1 MRDNFFD
8 CPDTERAQWWGDVV
22 VLMGECFY
30 SYSTSSHALM
40 KKAINELCAYQAEN
54 GTLHSPIPDVFNREL
69 PGQMLASVG
78 RYGFWTDHT

>member
-1 MRDNFFD
+1 MR
-8 CPDTERAQWWGDVV
+8 
-22 VLMGECFY
+22 
-30 SYSTSSHALM
+30 
-40 KKAINELCAYQAEN
+40 KAINELCAHQAEN